1 MRTLDELVSAGW
13 ARTSIPSSY
22 GYLSFVASALVCGS
36 AGGAAMTE
44 PETRD
49 NFFVRDDD
57 GRPYRC
63 TRERLTATESR
74 WMVTDTSSI
83 TQVGPPV
90 IPDETQ
96 AEARQ
101 RMVEWLRARKAL
113 GHWKGD
119 GRGR

>member
-1 MRTLDELVSAGW
+1 
-13 ARTSIPSSY
+13 
-22 GYLSFVASALVCGS
+22 
-36 AGGAAMTE
+36 MTG

-49 NFFVRDDD
+49 SFFVRDDD

-90 IPDETQ
+90 VPDETQ
-96 AEARQ
+96 AEVRQ